1 MDPLVTDE
9 VVATQQAVSTAGI
22 LTLVLIIGVVLIG
35 IIILQNRKIREM
47 QKPKYGFLGKPLNA
61 FILMAILLGG
71 VGFVYYSTNSNEN
84 DFVDVSAD
92 SELEASI
99 IVTQV
104 DVANRIYKFNLV
116 PAIDSKE
123 WGGNNIYKFD
133 VQWTVSNGEVYQAI
147 ENDLSNQNLGG
158 VTLTLKPGTYKVSA
172 TVFID
177 DKSEEVI
184 LNPNLVVE

>member
-1 MDPLVTDE
+1 MDPGVAEE
-9 VVATQQAVSTAGI
+9 VLATQQTAAVAGI
-22 LTLVLIIGVVLIG
+22 LTLVLIVGVVLVG

-61 FILMAILLGG
+61 FILMAILFGG
-71 VGFVYYSTNSNEN
+71 VGFVYYTTNNSQNN
-84 DFVDVSAD
+84 FVDVSAD

-104 DVANRIYKFNLV
+104 DVANRVYKFNVV

-133 VQWTVSNGEVYQAI
+133 VQWTVANGEVYQAI
-147 ENDLSNQNLGG
+147 ENDLSSQNLGG

-172 TVFID
+172 TIFID
-177 DKSEEVI
+177 DKNEEVT

>member
-1 MDPLVTDE
+1 MYPAVAEE
-9 VVATQQAVSTAGI
+9 VLATQQTAAVAGI
-22 LTLVLIIGVVLIG
+22 LTLVLIVGVVLVG
-35 IIILQNRKIREM
+35 IIILQNKKIREM

-61 FILMAILLGG
+61 FILMAILFGG
-71 VGFVYYSTNSNEN
+71 VGFVYYTTNNSQNN
-84 DFVDVSAD
+84 FVDVSAD

-104 DVANRIYKFNLV
+104 EVANRVYKFNVV

-133 VQWTVSNGEVYQAI
+133 VQWTVANGEVYQAI
-147 ENDLSNQNLGG
+147 ENDISSQNLGG

-172 TVFID
+172 TIFID
-177 DKSEEVI
+177 DKNEEVT

>member
-1 MDPLVTDE
+1 MNPVVTEE
-9 VVATQQAVSTAGI
+9 VIATQQTASIAGI
-22 LTLVLIIGVVLIG
+22 LTVVLIVGVVLIG

-71 VGFVYYSTNSNEN
+71 VGFVYYSTNNN
-84 DFVDVSAD
+84 QNNFVDVSAD

-123 WGGNNIYKFD
+123 WGGDNIYKFD

-147 ENDLSNQNLGG
+147 ENDISSQNLGG

-177 DKSEEVI
+177 DKNEEVT

>member
-1 MDPLVTDE
+1 MYPAVAEE
-9 VVATQQAVSTAGI
+9 VLATQQTAAVAGI
-22 LTLVLIIGVVLIG
+22 LTLVLIVGVVLVG

-61 FILMAILLGG
+61 FILMAILFGG
-71 VGFVYYSTNSNEN
+71 VGFVYYTTNNSQNN
-84 DFVDVSAD
+84 FVDVSAD

-104 DVANRIYKFNLV
+104 EVANRVYKFNVV

-133 VQWTVSNGEVYQAI
+133 VQWTVANGEVYQAI
-147 ENDLSNQNLGG
+147 ENDISSQNLGG

-172 TVFID
+172 TIFID
-177 DKSEEVI
+177 DKNEEVT